1 MQSMELLG
9 LVRFSPS
16 HGVMQP
22 VRLACDRFESL
33 LPQFQAELLH
43 REELQMMFVLGDLN
57 KGLALLRVALDSASL
72 DGFVISG
79 GLAQGIRSRAT
90 LASSLAGFTEGSME
104 MLFEIA
110 NTAGPQEIAISPKLS
125 SLIKLAAP
133 DYADQFRPVTHAR
146 NSGKVRSPLIMS
158 VV

>member
-1 MQSMELLG
+1 MELLG

-33 LPQFQAELLH
+33 LPQFQAEILH

-57 KGLALLRVALDSASL
+57 KGLALLRVALDSAAL
-72 DGFVISG
+72 DGFIISG

-110 NTAGPQEIAISPKLS
+110 NSAGPLEIAPFHPNCPASSSLPHRSMPNNLGRSRIPRARAKCALLS
-125 SLIKLAAP
+125 S
-133 DYADQFRPVTHAR
+133 
-146 NSGKVRSPLIMS
+146 
-158 VV
+158 

>member
-1 MQSMELLG
+1 MELLG

-33 LPQFQAELLH
+33 LPQFQAELIH
-43 REELQMMFVLGDLN
+43 REDLQMMFVLGDLN

-72 DGFVISG
+72 DGFIISG

-90 LASSLAGFTEGSME
+90 LASSLSGFTEGSME
-104 MLFEIA
+104 MLFEISA
-110 NTAGPQEIAISPKLS
+110 SAGPQQIAISPKLS

-133 DYADQFRPVTHAR
+133 DYADEFKQVTH
-146 NSGKVRSPLIMS
+146 SKTTGKVRQPLIMS
-158 VV
+158 NV

>member
-1 MQSMELLG
+1 MELLG
-9 LVRFSPS
+9 LVRFSPL

-22 VRLACDRFESL
+22 VRLAADRFESL
-33 LPQFQAELLH
+33 LLQFQAHLLH
-43 REELQMMFVLGDLN
+43 REELQMMFVMGDLN
-57 KGLALLRVALDSASL
+57 KGLSLLRVALDSAGL

-110 NTAGPQEIAISPKLS
+110 DAAGPQQIAISPKLS

-133 DYADQFRPVTHAR
+133 DYADQFRPVDKVR
-146 NSGKVRSPLIMS
+146 ERGKVRLPLIMS
-158 VV
+158 VA

>member
-1 MQSMELLG
+1 MVLFTMHDMELLG

-79 GLAQGIRSRAT
+79 GLAQGIRQQSGGLYRRFNGDA
-90 LASSLAGFTEGSME
+90 
-104 MLFEIA
+104 
-110 NTAGPQEIAISPKLS
+110 
-125 SLIKLAAP
+125 
-133 DYADQFRPVTHAR
+133 FRDRQHRRPSR
-146 NSGKVRSPLIMS
+146 NSHLPKTFKFDKAGRSGLC
-158 VV
+158 